1 MPEENGLLRGTVLLT
16 FSGLFGQVVGFLY
29 RVALSRLL
37 GAELMGVYQL
47 IMPVYS
53 VLSALTTV
61 GLTMAMSTLAAGF
74 WGSGDRE
81 GLFRLR
87 RQCFRLLLTA
97 FLPLAVVTLLASD
110 FISVSLLGD
119 ARTRL
124 GLLLLLPCL
133 LLTAVE
139 NLQKYAFFATDHM
152 LPPALSEMAEQLIRA
167 AAVLGLLV
175 TFLPQNGEKTVAL
188 VALGMSF
195 CEVCSAI
202 TLTLMFRIFFG
213 KTPKT
218 AKKPKKS
225 NKSFQSNELN
235 KSNQELDRR
244 LRRDILR
251 VALPVSATAVAGNV
265 MGSVNAVLIPKRLVH
280 SGLSVSDAMSAFGV
294 VNGMTLPMLLMPSA
308 FIGAMGLVLVPKLA
322 RNVALGQGEAVRCQV
337 GRSIAATAVL
347 LLPAM
352 GLLCV
357 LGPTLGERL
366 FQNTSVG
373 NHMVPLVLGVTLTCF
388 QSILGSALNGI
399 GKQSAAAGNML
410 LSDGVQLVF
419 TYVFVGMPE
428 VGLEGYAWGL
438 CASSLLGAALNWVDL
453 RRATG
458 LRAQIFTWL
467 VAPTLG
473 TVLMVLCG
481 RLLYGRLVE
490 LGLSPLAGCAV
501 TALFGAVLYLSAL
514 QAQGLRWGQFFGR
527 RGSELCQS
535 CQ

>member
-1 MPEENGLLRGTVLLT
+1 MPEEKGLLRGTALLT

-29 RVALSRLL
+29 RIALSRLM

-61 GLTMAMSTLAAGF
+61 GLTVAMSTLAAGF
-74 WGSGDRE
+74 WAKGDRE

-87 RQCFRLLLTA
+87 RQCNRLLCAA
-97 FLPLAVVTLLASD
+97 FVPLAAVTLATSD
-110 FISVSLLGD
+110 FISVALLGD

-133 LLTAVE
+133 FLTGIE
-139 NLQKYAFFATDHM
+139 NLQKYAFFGTDHV
-152 LPPALSEMAEQLIRA
+152 LPPALSEMAEQLIRS
-167 AAVLGLLV
+167 AAVLGFLI

-195 CEVCSAI
+195 CEVCSAV
-202 TLTLMFRIFFG
+202 TLTLMFRVFFG
-213 KTPKT
+213 KTPKM
-218 AKKPKKS
+218 AKIP
-225 NKSFQSNELN
+225 NKV
-235 KSNQELDRR
+235 KDRD
-244 LRRDILR
+244 LRRAILQAAFP
-251 VALPVSATAVAGNV
+251 VAATAVVGNV
-265 MGSVNAVLIPKRLVH
+265 MGSVNAVLIPKRLVY
-280 SGLSVSDAMSAFGV
+280 SGVSVSDAMSAFGV

-347 LLPAM
+347 LLPSM

-357 LGPTLGERL
+357 LGPTLGELL
-366 FQNTSVG
+366 FQNSAVG
-373 NHMVPLVLGVTLTCF
+373 EHMIPLALGVTLTCF

-410 LSDGVQLVF
+410 LSDGVQLAF
-419 TYVFVGMPE
+419 TYFFVGMPQ
-428 VGLEGYAWGL
+428 VGLLGYAWGL
-438 CASSLLGAALNWVDL
+438 CASSLVGAALNWIDL

-467 VAPTLG
+467 VAPTLA

-490 LGLSPLAGCAV
+490 LGLSPLAGCGA
-501 TALFGAVLYLSAL
+501 TALFGVVLYLSAL
-514 QAQGLRWGQFFGR
+514 QAQGLRWRQFFGR
-527 RGSELCQS
+527 RGSELCQTG
-535 CQ
+535 Q